1 MWEISRLFLPARG
14 RAKSPTIAPALGVR
28 MHIVSCLLTV
38 FLLAGCADESGIGRL
53 PIDQIR
59 ARFPPGGVV
68 DVIEIDAINRLP
80 LRSAELIAP
89 DGQAT
94 PASYLDVRPS
104 PSVAY
109 YQGFSNGPYA
119 GNAFGVSNLASRAP
133 FSAEIVSGP
142 QASAQLLAI
151 VSTASIP
158 LPDEIEYRRDWHS
171 YRIFLS
177 FGDLPSEVERRVL
190 PAPEPPPNG

>member
-1 MWEISRLFLPARG
+1 MR
-14 RAKSPTIAPALGVR
+14 
-28 MHIVSCLLTV
+28 IVSCLLAV
-38 FLLAGCADESGIGRL
+38 VLLAGCADESGLRPL

-68 DVIEIDAINRLP
+68 DVIEVDAINRLP

-94 PASYLDVRPS
+94 SASYLNARPS
-104 PSVAY
+104 PSVSY

-119 GNAFGVSNLASRAP
+119 GNAFGVSNLPSGAP
-133 FSAEIVSGP
+133 LSAEITGGP
-142 QASAQLLAI
+142 QGSAQLLAI
-151 VSTASIP
+151 VSTASFL
-158 LPDEIEYRRDWHS
+158 LPDEIGYRRDWRS

-190 PAPEPPPNG
+190 AAPEPPPNG